1 MVIVW
6 CFVRDTHKVK
16 TTISFDMFIWVSL
29 ELSFR
34 KCYYGIFSAFS
45 YVWSDLGFRHEF
57 PDGHDPQLNASLC
70 KADSACN
77 LEFWRCRS
85 YSVWS
90 MLLSFSLQ
98 VLLQLR
104 SLVGL
109 LSPSTQEER
118 YWFWPLLC
126 LEFIDTIVGIPVLL
140 SQNFTCRY
148 ECGGYRPWFLFF

>member
-1 MVIVW
+1 MLCEGRPQGYDHN
-6 CFVRDTHKVK
+6 CFWHV
-16 TTISFDMFIWVSL
+16 IWVSL
-29 ELSFR
+29 QLKFR
-34 KCYYGIFSAFS
+34 KCYYGIFFAFS
-45 YVWSDLGFRHEF
+45 YVWSNLGFRHKF
-57 PDGHDPQLNASLC
+57 PDGHDPQSNASLC

-77 LEFWRCRS
+77 LEYWRCRS

-90 MLLSFSLQ
+90 IFLSFSLQ

-126 LEFIDTIVGIPVLL
+126 LEFIDTIVGIRVVL

-148 ECGGYRPWFLFF
+148 ECCGYECFSFSSFL